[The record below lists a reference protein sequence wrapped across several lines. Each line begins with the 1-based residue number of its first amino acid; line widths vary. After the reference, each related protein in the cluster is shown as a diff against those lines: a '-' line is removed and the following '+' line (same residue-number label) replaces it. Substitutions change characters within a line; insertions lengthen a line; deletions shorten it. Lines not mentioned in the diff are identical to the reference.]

1 MYYLTHGDGW
11 WQVKDSYYLLLRKN
25 GCSSILQNFSPHR
38 INESKNPDFPKWTII
53 RDPMKRFISGLA
65 YDMEQIGLDKAK
77 KLENF
82 FY

>member
-25 GCSSILQNFSPHR
+25 GCSSILQNFAPHR
-38 INESKNPDFPKWTII
+38 LTESKNPEFPKWTII

-77 KLENF
+77 KIRKFL
-82 FY
+82 Y